1 MMDQTNQ
8 TDQPNQS
15 NQPADLAEKSGR
27 YEKLLKD
34 ALFGAHIVPE
44 ASSHL
49 IIVAKDYLL
58 MAESYYTDGVHFLK
72 GDDPVNALVAFSY
85 GHAFIDAG
93 VRLGVLSLR

>member
-1 MMDQTNQ
+1 MDQTNR
-8 TDQPNQS
+8 TDQS

-34 ALFGAHIVPE
+34 ALLSADIVPDG
-44 ASSHL
+44 SSHL

-93 VRLGVLSLR
+93 VRLGVLSLRRL